1 MKSFW
6 KTFLK
11 GFATVL
17 PLFITLYVVFWTIV
31 YTESIVGGLLKMI
44 LPSRF
49 YIHGMGIVGGFFI
62 LYALGLLMEKQV
74 VIQKLSHFAE
84 EQLDRIPVIK
94 TLYGSVK
101 NLINFATA
109 KEEHEIRKVVLVT
122 LADDIRLIGFV
133 TGDAAEQLGFAPD
146 NEEKLVAVY
155 LPMSYMIGGYTAYLP
170 QSRITPI
177 NLSFEEATQVVLT
190 AGMGK
195 TKKIFE
201 SGEKD
206 ASKK

>member
-11 GFATVL
+11 GFATIL

-31 YTESIVGGLLKMI
+31 YAESLVGGLLKMI

-49 YIHGMGIVGGFFI
+49 YIHGMGIVGGFI
-62 LYALGLLMEKQV
+62 LLYALGLLMEKQV

-84 EQLDRIPVIK
+84 EQLNRIPVIK

-109 KEEHEIRKVVLVT
+109 KKDHEIRKVVLVT
-122 LADDIRLIGFV
+122 LANDFRLIGFV
-133 TGDAAEQLGFAPD
+133 TGDAVDQLGFAPD
-146 NEEKLVAVY
+146 DEENLVSVY
-155 LPMSYMIGGYTAYLP
+155 LPMSYMIGGYMVYLP
-170 QSRITPI
+170 QSRITP
-177 NLSFEEATQVVLT
+177 LDMSFEEATQIVLT

-195 TKKIFE
+195 NKKIFE
-201 SGEKD
+201 SVKKD
-206 ASKK
+206 ASAE

>member
-1 MKSFW
+1 MKSIW

-11 GFATVL
+11 GFVTIL

-31 YTESIVGGLLKMI
+31 YAESLVGGLLKMI

-49 YIHGMGIVGGFFI
+49 YIHGMGIVGGLFL

-84 EQLDRIPVIK
+84 EQLNRIPVIK

-109 KEEHEIRKVVLVT
+109 KEEHEIRKVVLVA
-122 LADDIRLIGFV
+122 LADDFRLIGFV
-133 TGDAAEQLGFAPD
+133 TGDAVGQLGFAPD
-146 NEEKLVAVY
+146 KEEKIVAVY
-155 LPMSYMIGGYTAYLP
+155 LPMSYMIGGYMVYLP
-170 QSRITPI
+170 QSRITP
-177 NLSFEEATQVVLT
+177 LDMSFEEATQIVLT

-195 TKKIFE
+195 NKKIF
-201 SGEKD
+201 
-206 ASKK
+206 

>member
-6 KTFLK
+6 TTFLK

-31 YTESIVGGLLKMI
+31 YAESLVGGVLKMI

-49 YIHGMGIVGGFFI
+49 YIHGMGILGGFFI

-84 EQLDRIPVIK
+84 EQLNRIPVIK

-133 TGDAAEQLGFAPD
+133 TGDAAEQLGFAPE

-177 NLSFEEATQVVLT
+177 DLSFEEATQVVLT

-195 TKKIFE
+195 NKKIFK
-201 SGEKD
+201 SGEEK
-206 ASKK
+206 ASTK

>member
-31 YTESIVGGLLKMI
+31 YAESLVGGLLKMI

-49 YIHGMGIVGGFFI
+49 YIHGMGILGGFFI

-84 EQLDRIPVIK
+84 EQLNRIPVIK

-122 LADDIRLIGFV
+122 IAHDIRLIGFV

-195 TKKIFE
+195 NKKIFE
-201 SGEKD
+201 RGEKD
-206 ASKK
+206 ASTK

>member
-1 MKSFW
+1 MKSIW

-11 GFATVL
+11 GFVTIL

-31 YTESIVGGLLKMI
+31 YAESLVGGLLKMI

-49 YIHGMGIVGGFFI
+49 YIHGMGIAGGLFL

-84 EQLDRIPVIK
+84 EQLNRIPVIK

-109 KEEHEIRKVVLVT
+109 KEEHEIRKVVLVA
-122 LADDIRLIGFV
+122 LADDFRLIGFV
-133 TGDAAEQLGFAPD
+133 TGDAVGQLGFAPD
-146 NEEKLVAVY
+146 KEEKIVAVY
-155 LPMSYMIGGYTAYLP
+155 LPMSYMIGGYMVYLP
-170 QSRITPI
+170 QSRITP
-177 NLSFEEATQVVLT
+177 LDMSFEEATQIVLT

-195 TKKIFE
+195 NKKIF
-201 SGEKD
+201 
-206 ASKK
+206 